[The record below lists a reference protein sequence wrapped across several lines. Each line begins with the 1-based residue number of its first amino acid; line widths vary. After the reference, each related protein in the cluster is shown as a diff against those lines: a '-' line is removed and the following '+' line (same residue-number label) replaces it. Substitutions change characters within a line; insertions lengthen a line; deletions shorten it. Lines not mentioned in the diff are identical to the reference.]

1 MVDIVA
7 LLQCSSPSLT
17 ATTIQQMS
25 RVVAAIIAMS
35 GRVTMLGISR
45 WAGSGGS
52 YRTVQRFFYT
62 TIPWAM
68 VFWLFF
74 RQHLLNAADVYLF
87 AGDETVVTKS
97 GAKSYGLDHFFSSL
111 YGKPVPGLS
120 FMVLSLVSLAER
132 RSYPLMVEQL
142 VRSEADPGP
151 AGASQ
156 AKKPKQAPKDKPKGK
171 PGRPKGSKN
180 KDKTQVVLTGELTLL
195 QSMIGKQMEL
205 INGFISVVYI
215 ALDGKFGNHN
225 ALQVV
230 RGSGLHLIS
239 KLRHDA
245 ALYFPFDGPYAGHGP
260 YAKYGDKIDYRHLP
274 ARYLQETTVAGNIQT
289 DIYQAQM
296 WHKEFPQRL
305 NIVIIVKTN
314 LTTHA
319 RAHVVLFSS
328 DLNLGYQP
336 LIDYYSLRFQL
347 EFNFRDAKQFWG
359 LEDFMNVQQTAVTN
373 AANLSLFMVNVS
385 QLLLR
390 PFRQDNPSFSILDL
404 KAHYRGHQYV
414 TETIKLLPQKPE
426 PFLLAKIFD
435 HLSTLGSIHAAQPC
449 LNTS

>member
-1 MVDIVA
+1 
-7 LLQCSSPSLT
+7 
-17 ATTIQQMS
+17 
-25 RVVAAIIAMS
+25 
-35 GRVTMLGISR
+35 
-45 WAGSGGS
+45 
-52 YRTVQRFFYT
+52 
-62 TIPWAM
+62 
-68 VFWLFF
+68 
-74 RQHLLNAADVYLF
+74 
-87 AGDETVVTKS
+87 
-97 GAKSYGLDHFFSSL
+97 
-111 YGKPVPGLS
+111 
-120 FMVLSLVSLAER
+120 MVLSLVSLAER

-142 VRSEADPGP
+142 VRSEAAPP

-156 AKKPKQAPKDKPKGK
+156 AQKPKQAPKDKPKGK

-205 INGFISVVYI
+205 INGFISVGYI

-373 AANLSLFMVNVS
+373 AANLSLFMVNIS

>member
-1 MVDIVA
+1 MADIVA
-7 LLQCSSPSLT
+7 LLQCSSPYLT
-17 ATTIQQMS
+17 ATTIRQLS
-25 RVVAAIIAMS
+25 RIVAAIIAMS
-35 GRVTMLGISR
+35 GRVTMLGVSR
-45 WAGSGGS
+45 WAGRGGS

-62 TIPWAM
+62 AIPWAM

-74 RQHLLNAADVYLF
+74 RQHLLNHTDSYLL

-97 GAKSYGLDHFFSSL
+97 GQQSYGLDRFFSSL

-120 FMVLSLVSLAER
+120 FLVLSLVSLTER

-142 VRSEADPGP
+142 VRSEAEKV
-151 AGASQ
+151 ASQ
-156 AKKPKQAPKDKPKGK
+156 AKKPKPAPKDKPKGK

-195 QSMIGKQMEL
+195 QSMIRKQVAL
-205 INGFISVVYI
+205 IDGFISVVYI
-215 ALDGKFGNHN
+215 ALDGKFGNNN

-230 RGSGLHLIS
+230 RGGGLHLVS

-245 ALYFPFDGPYAGHGP
+245 ALYFPYDGPYAGHGP
-260 YAKYGDKIDYRHLP
+260 YAKYGDKLDYRHIP
-274 ARYLQETTVAGNIQT
+274 ARYRQETTVAGGIQT

-314 LTTHA
+314 LATQT
-319 RAHVVLFSS
+319 RAHVILFCS
-328 DLNLGYQP
+328 DLNLGYQQ
-336 LIDYYSLRFQL
+336 LIDYYCLRFQL
-347 EFNFRDAKQFWG
+347 EFNFRDAKQYWG
-359 LEDFMNVQQTAVTN
+359 LEDFMNIQQTAVTN
-373 AANLSLFMVNVS
+373 AANLSLFMVNLT

-390 PFRQDNPSFSILDL
+390 PFRQDNPTYSILDL

-435 HLSTLGSIHAAQPC
+435 HLSRLGSVHTTQPC
-449 LNTS
+449 LNSA